1 MFLFLIL
8 MLVLLFLLVLG
19 LALSS
24 DNRDDRMQLLRE
36 RLELVE
42 RAEKRQE
49 RVSLALLRDDL
60 LSEIPALNRWLQ
72 RLGRGQALRTWLRQ
86 AAITTRPGKFM
97 LLAAACGIACA
108 TMAVPLAPWYG
119 VPLAAAAGAAVPFA
133 WARRQRN
140 RRLAAFQLQLPE
152 AIDLL
157 TRASRAGHPPSA
169 ALELIA
175 TEMPEPLA
183 GEVRQLFDQQRFGL
197 PLRDCLLNM
206 ADRVPLMDV
215 RFLATAMIMQRESG
229 GNLAEILENLSH
241 LIRERIKILRQVK
254 THTAQG
260 RMTLWVLMGL
270 APCLLVALMFVSRA
284 FVLPMFTNPMGQ
296 LMLGVGAGLQIIGL
310 FLLRRIVNIEV

>member
-8 MLVLLFLLVLG
+8 LFALLFLLVLG

-24 DNRDDRMQLLRE
+24 DNREDRMQILRE

-42 RAEKRQE
+42 RAGEREE

-72 RLGRGQALRTWLRQ
+72 NVGRGKALQAWLRQ
-86 AAITTRPGKFM
+86 AAIATRPGKFV
-97 LLAAACGIACA
+97 LLAAACGVACA
-108 TMAVPLAPWYG
+108 AMAVPLAPWYG

-133 WARRQRN
+133 WARRQRT
-140 RRLAAFQLQLPE
+140 RRLAQFQLQLPE

-175 TEMPEPLA
+175 TEMPEPIA
-183 GEVRQLFDQQRFGL
+183 GEFRQLFDQQRFGL

-206 ADRVPLMDV
+206 AERIPLMDV

-229 GNLAEILENLSH
+229 GNLAEILDKLSH
-241 LIRERIKILRQVK
+241 LIRERVKIHRQVK

-270 APCLLVALMFVSRA
+270 APALLAALLFLNRA

-296 LMLGVGAGLQIIGL
+296 LMLAVGAGLQIIGL
-310 FLLRRIVNIEV
+310 FLLQRIVKIEV